1 MDGPY
6 HYTFFHEGEKNNNQF
21 NQVIFFKQVQIGALV
36 SSDHDINCFF
46 SCSDQIHYSQE
57 LLLCARAYF
66 RTTVCQTVSAITIST
81 FYLLL
86 DSAFFNQSQNSRLV
100 KTQRLFCDW
109 LKQWLN
115 SFATVI
121 QMYARTYDG
130 QKFSAYMSSNTA
142 VHCAWFVVV
151 QKNLKPQMYCVE
163 NI

>member
-36 SSDHDINCFF
+36 SSDHDINYFF
-46 SCSDQIHYSQE
+46 SGSDQIHYNQE

-86 DSAFFNQSQNSRLV
+86 VTVQGWLCIQHNQIWTFWQSRNCKQILLQKSQKETFHLCTYKESRMKMWML
-100 KTQRLFCDW
+100 
-109 LKQWLN
+109 LN
-115 SFATVI
+115 ILA
-121 QMYARTYDG
+121 
-130 QKFSAYMSSNTA
+130 
-142 VHCAWFVVV
+142 
-151 QKNLKPQMYCVE
+151 
-163 NI
+163 